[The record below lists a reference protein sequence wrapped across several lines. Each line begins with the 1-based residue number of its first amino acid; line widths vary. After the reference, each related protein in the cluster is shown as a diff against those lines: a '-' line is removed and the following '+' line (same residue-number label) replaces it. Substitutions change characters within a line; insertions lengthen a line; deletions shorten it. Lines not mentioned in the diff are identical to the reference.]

1 MQCYSKLCIRVHCI
15 GNVVI
20 GKSEITFVK
29 ICFFYMYVFRR
40 NSHRVPR
47 YRLEKMLERYDHRV
61 TVESIIVSHQPEKKT
76 NRQTNTDVSKN
87 VGSGNSSAGGG
98 RQAANGGQKNGKS
111 KVSPPIP
118 RQQQQ
123 QQQQQVSTG
132 HDDNDHTS
140 SNLKRHGTT
149 SSGGTSVTQNFPS
162 GMSQQQRAG
171 GQKGQ
176 RSNGRAMSPRPTG
189 QKSQR
194 LKDIS
199 SAKNGSEHNNH
210 VTTGTSASASSAG
223 DGKGGDSR
231 KKVANQSHH
240 VQQSAHTHQTL
251 TSSKAQAEQ
260 SRKGKRTTQQVG
272 SKSNLPIPASA
283 NKKRSVSPARG
294 QTNKKTTPQNV
305 RNSTKGGQNDRRR
318 EKDAGLAKSGGD
330 SESAKKEMKS
340 TEEEEEFV
348 WDSSEEA
355 EILDAG
361 GGIGDGPVFMTD
373 VPPAETFF
381 KPVPHVVKP
390 LVNGEAAL
398 TGETQRKIF
407 VSELEQEAQR
417 QQPPMFEVWKD
428 SDDDEIDDSS
438 GGRVNRTPSE
448 GEDENPLPVTWFN
461 KGREG
466 HGELPRTPEV
476 PNLKQ
481 QVDNGGY
488 DSASCS
494 GLVLAPS
501 HPWERTQSARDLQDA
516 SNHSTS
522 FIRRVQSAVPVHH
535 TGMLTESASSLLTV
549 DETNQD
555 SFNTFTTSSVWG
567 SGTGLLSS
575 KMQLF
580 NSNVM
585 SSVDAIDSVVKSS
598 PSVHSVDS
606 ADSQLDQQRRVQ
618 SSYYS
623 MLDALTE
630 EMALPEV
637 VQEEKE
643 VVAIDT
649 DRVEECSFVPVHVH
663 VAETKIESKL
673 LHEAVVVTED
683 SVTLQQAL
691 KDEQKWPLRNK
702 LVAELVVKTMS
713 MKDNATQD
721 SADECSYEL
730 DTKVDVGTLL
740 LPTHPEQGSAVPP
753 PVIADSA
760 YFIDNCEAFKR
771 DIVSD
776 INLEVDS
783 SLEELT
789 EKVFDEEKLCP
800 DQNLSTLQVALQA
813 VAKEGCSEDMMSSSQ
828 FAAVGDVGHVMQV
841 ENFDDGNSDVSFE
854 DPAIVSK
861 VCLERGREEDT
872 EVSPLA
878 MKSLISLQEV
888 SLSDGSSG
896 VGSKKKASILSPTEE
911 AEPVDVFPSAFDEG
925 MAMNFEL
932 AAGPP
937 HGEGPDRENSR
948 SSSAF
953 KEPMQSESFES
964 PYQSQTPVNDP
975 SEVSSG
981 DVIDGHIS
989 RCGLEQAD
997 YLPVSAEAEEEFIDD
1012 LTSAQEATPTHSA
1025 SAQPCLDDGQV
1036 VNKTESKENVASL
1049 NPDSD
1054 LLFLTECFPG
1064 LEEEYLFAIFKI
1076 CNRNVEDA
1084 LSVLLYSHSNQ
1095 NDVAFNQNL
1104 YNAQISTDTT
1114 DDTSSTVSSTGYPG
1128 YPDLFPPPGFTIQPS
1143 DSSPEQPMGPSKHDC
1158 PKPTFSIG
1166 GFGPDE
1172 CDHDEVTIG
1181 AGAERK
1187 FTPFF
1192 DASECIDD
1200 EEIARALQEQLD
1212 FEASSSELQQLASK
1226 GKDGSEKTRV
1236 ADEQGRSYNFQS
1248 KETSL
1253 SSADEN
1259 LELKLTASLARQ
1271 LQEMFGSVTN
1281 QLPFEGNQLI
1291 RIVYFYSWKI
1301 IVYVYI

>member
-1 MQCYSKLCIRVHCI
+1 
-15 GNVVI
+15 
-20 GKSEITFVK
+20 
-29 ICFFYMYVFRR
+29 MYVFRR
-40 NSHRVPR
+40 NSHGVPR

-61 TVESIIVSHQPEKKT
+61 TLESIIVSHQPEKKT
-76 NRQTNTDVSKN
+76 NRQTNTDASKN

-98 RQAANGGQKNGKS
+98 RQTANGGQKNGKS
-111 KVSPPIP
+111 KVSPPTP

-132 HDDNDHTS
+132 HDDNDQTS

-149 SSGGTSVTQNFPS
+149 SSGGTSATQNYPS

-176 RSNGRAMSPRPTG
+176 RSNGRAVSPRPTG

-210 VTTGTSASASSAG
+210 VATGTSASSTSAG
-223 DGKGGDSR
+223 DGKGGDSK

-240 VQQSAHTHQTL
+240 VQQNAPTHQTS

-272 SKSNLPIPASA
+272 SKSNLPTPASA

-361 GGIGDGPVFMTD
+361 GVTGDGPVFMTD
-373 VPPAETFF
+373 APPAETFF
-381 KPVPHVVKP
+381 KPVPHIVKP

-398 TGETQRKIF
+398 MGETQRKTF

-448 GEDENPLPVTWFN
+448 GEDENPLPVTRLN
-461 KGREG
+461 KGHKGREG

-488 DSASCS
+488 DSASSS

-516 SNHSTS
+516 SNHLTLL
-522 FIRRVQSAVPVHH
+522 IRRVQSAVPVHH

-555 SFNTFTTSSVWG
+555 SFNTFTMSSVWG
-567 SGTGLLSS
+567 SRTGLLSS

-580 NSNVM
+580 NSNVT

-606 ADSQLDQQRRVQ
+606 ADSQLDKQRRVQ

-623 MLDALTE
+623 MLDALSE

-649 DRVEECSFVPVHVH
+649 DRVEEHSFVPVHV
-663 VAETKIESKL
+663 AETKVESKL
-673 LHEAVVVTED
+673 LDEAVVVTED
-683 SVTLQQAL
+683 SATLQQAL
-691 KDEQKWPLRNK
+691 NDEQKWPLRNK

-713 MKDNATQD
+713 MKDSATQD
-721 SADECSYEL
+721 SADEGSYEL
-730 DTKVDVGTLL
+730 DTKVDVDTLL
-740 LPTHPEQGSAVPP
+740 LPTHPKQGSAAPP

-760 YFIDNCEAFKR
+760 YFIDSCEAFKR

-776 INLEVDS
+776 INLEVDL

-800 DQNLSTLQVALQA
+800 DQNLSTLQVALQV
-813 VAKEGCSEDMMSSSQ
+813 VAKEGGSEDAMSSSQ
-828 FAAVGDVGHVMQV
+828 FTVVGDIGHVTQV
-841 ENFDDGNSDVSFE
+841 ENFDDGNSDTSFE

-861 VCLERGREEDT
+861 VCRERGREEDT
-872 EVSPLA
+872 EVSPLV
-878 MKSLISLQEV
+878 MKSLMSLQEV
-888 SLSDGSSG
+888 SLSSGSSA
-896 VGSKKKASILSPTEE
+896 VGSKKKASILSPMEE

-937 HGEGPDRENSR
+937 HGEGSDRENSR
-948 SSSAF
+948 SPSAF

-975 SEVSSG
+975 SEVNGG

-989 RCGLEQAD
+989 RYGLEQAD
-997 YLPVSAEAEEEFIDD
+997 HLPVSAEAEEEFIND

-1036 VNKTESKENVASL
+1036 VNGTESKENVASL
-1049 NPDSD
+1049 NSDSD

-1076 CNRNVEDA
+1076 CNRNVEDS

-1095 NDVAFNQNL
+1095 NDVSFNQNL
-1104 YNAQISTDTT
+1104 YNAQISTYTT
-1114 DDTSSTVSSTGYPG
+1114 DDTSSTVSSTGYP
-1128 YPDLFPPPGFTIQPS
+1128 DLFPPPGFTVQPS
-1143 DSSPEQPMGPSKHDC
+1143 DSSPEQSMGSSKHDC

-1172 CDHDEVTIG
+1172 CDHDEATIG
-1181 AGAERK
+1181 AGAKRK

-1226 GKDGSEKTRV
+1226 GKDSSEKTRV
-1236 ADEQGRSYNFQS
+1236 VDEQGRSYNFQS

-1291 RIVYFYSWKI
+1291 LIVYFYFWKV